1 MEGVFQIGIGK
12 HPLIYGLLVSAGYSS
27 RMGSYKP
34 LLDYKGVPFII
45 EILMKMGQ
53 ICEKIAVVT
62 GFKGDELESK
72 VNQFLE
78 NARAVSERDVKNMS
92 GMSYGDLY
100 KKIIFVH
107 NPLFDE
113 GMFGSLRSGL
123 KALQNSD
130 WLLYHF
136 VDQPGLPA
144 EFYTDFVTQLDGNYD
159 WIQPKN
165 RSGNGHPIFIG
176 STIYQSILAANRN
189 TTLKEVSRMADVK
202 KKYWVCG
209 YPQILE
215 DIDTPDDYNKL
226 SL

>member
-1 MEGVFQIGIGK
+1 MEGVFQIGIVK
-12 HPLIYGLLVSAGYSS
+12 HPVICGLLVSAGYSS

-45 EILMKMGQ
+45 EILAKMGQ

-62 GFKGDELESK
+62 GYKGDELKSK
-72 VNQFLE
+72 VNQFLDK
-78 NARAVSERDVKNMS
+78 ALASSERDQINLS
-92 GMSYGDLY
+92 DLSFADLR

-107 NPLFDE
+107 NPLYAK
-113 GMFGSLRSGL
+113 GMFGSLKSGL
-123 KALQNSD
+123 KTLQDSD

-136 VDQPGLPA
+136 VDQPGLPSK
-144 EFYTDFVTQLDGNYD
+144 FYTEFVKQLDTNYD

-165 RSGNGHPIFIG
+165 SAGNGHPIFIG
-176 STIYQSILAANRN
+176 NTLYESILTAGKD
-189 TTLKEVSRMADVK
+189 TTLREISRMAKIK

-215 DIDTPDDYNKL
+215 DIDTPDDYKKMNH
-226 SL
+226 